1 MAAETAIEALVEE
14 VADAVADAV
23 AEEEA
28 EVVGAEEVDAEEGE
42 DRQNL
47 HIDSYRRNN
56 FALKVLSECSV

>member
-1 MAAETAIEALVEE
+1 MVAAETAIEALVEE
-14 VADAVADAV
+14 VADAV

-47 HIDSYRRNN
+47 HIDSYVEIIT
-56 FALKVLSECSV
+56 LH